1 MNFQTW
7 QFFMISIVIF
17 IFFVQLLTS
26 DFSLIEMRQLRGIPR
41 NFVIVISRFWYVVI
55 CLPCQW
61 NKGGGGVNDSWA
73 GIYILHTAC
82 PKLYVFYW
90 YGNHNKILGRQKVT
104 TEKVEVGAP
113 PLDHNSSI
121 MASLSVNV
129 NVLVFML

>member
-1 MNFQTW
+1 MLL
-7 QFFMISIVIF
+7 
-17 IFFVQLLTS
+17 FVYLANE
-26 DFSLIEMRQLRGIPR
+26 IRGG
-41 NFVIVISRFWYVVI
+41 F
-55 CLPCQW
+55 
-61 NKGGGGVNDSWA
+61 NDSWA
-73 GIYILHTAC
+73 SIYILDTAC

-90 YGNHNKILGRQKVT
+90 YGNHYKIFGRQKVT